1 MTTLYEKRGRR
12 YFPVLEH
19 DAYAGLPKGYYLL
32 RIEPGSTSVSKTTE
46 PDFAAVELAMRDAI
60 DAMTDAMRKS
70 CECLPPKR
78 TPLTPRQKRGWE
90 AWKREVGDD
99 AMFYFEGVSMQD
111 VVEAGIAALRKK
123 MKYDADTKAMLEA
136 SKDDF

>member
-12 YFPVLEH
+12 YFPVLER

-32 RIEPGSTSVSKTTE
+32 RIEPGMTSVSKATE

-78 TPLTPRQKRGWE
+78 TPLTPRQKSGWK

-99 AMFYFEGVSMQD
+99 AMF
-111 VVEAGIAALRKK
+111 
-123 MKYDADTKAMLEA
+123 
-136 SKDDF
+136 

>member
-12 YFPVLEH
+12 YFPVLER
-19 DAYAGLPKGYYLL
+19 DAYDGLPKGYYLL
-32 RIEPGSTSVSKTTE
+32 RIEPGMTSVSRTTE
-46 PDFAAVELAMRDAI
+46 PDHAAVELAMRDAM

-90 AWKREVGDD
+90 AWKREMGSE

-111 VVEAGIAALRKK
+111 VVEAGMEALRKK
-123 MKYDADTKAMLEA
+123 MRSEPDE
-136 SKDDF
+136 S